1 MKEPILNILM
11 PGTPVILSSIPQGP
25 IAAVINKTV
34 ICSVDLIIY
43 EVTWWEGGTR
53 RVEGVRPDE
62 ISVRSN
68 IEKTKIIGFKK
79 EEEK

>member
-1 MKEPILNILM
+1 MKESTLNILM
-11 PGTPVILSSIPQGP
+11 PGTPVILSSIPQGS

-34 ICSVDLIIY
+34 ICSTDMVIY

-68 IEKTKIIGFKK
+68 VEKTKIIGFKK
-79 EEEK
+79 EDDK